1 LEPFLR
7 GAIVRHAING
17 LAMITMAIALG
28 GGVFYW
34 LGSYT
39 AAFWLL
45 VYAIIYG
52 GLDLLRGD
60 NGRLIH
66 RDGSGL
72 TIAVLIPVA
81 WHVGQLAGYF

>member
-1 LEPFLR
+1 
-7 GAIVRHAING
+7 
-17 LAMITMAIALG
+17 MITMAIALG